1 MCWVSDAIGPMYEY
15 LINPKWKLRTTKP
28 KSTNPPSPDDL
39 LALETTE
46 TVFFTDAWDDPEP
59 AQATRPKAATGLELK
74 DSSGMI
80 PP

>member
-15 LINPKWKLRTTKP
+15 LINPKWKLHTTKP

-46 TVFFTDAWDDPEP
+46 TVFFTDACDDPEP

>member
-15 LINPKWKLRTTKP
+15 LINPEWKLRTTKP
-28 KSTNPPSPDDL
+28 KSTISPSPDDL
-39 LALETTE
+39 LALETAE
-46 TVFFTDAWDDPEP
+46 TTVFTDAWDDPEP